1 MEHGDTMIE
10 QYWIVITVTVNCQLI
25 IDTVPRMNNENIL
38 IPKMSLSTVYT
49 DSLC

>member
-1 MEHGDTMIE
+1 MTLYMIE

-25 IDTVPRMNNENIL
+25 IDTVPRMNNENNYFNAENL
-38 IPKMSLSTVYT
+38 YT